1 MLGLAEKIWQQCQA
15 LLSTILTR
23 TTTTKKKTTT
33 TTNTTTMDNV
43 DDYNKNYIYNKLV
56 DFDV

>member
-1 MLGLAEKIWQQCQA
+1 MLGLAEKIWQQCQV

-23 TTTTKKKTTT
+23 TTTKKKKKTTS
-33 TTNTTTMDNV
+33 NTTTMDNV